1 MDKLGHHKRDLMVS
15 DVKKARDAQQDAKE
29 QFKSALDRFTKT
41 RNIQGGELQY
51 SGRWGQ
57 VLHSYISPPGTETRT
72 MRVIS
77 SVRGSYTRP
86 DENGSEDREGQ

>member
-1 MDKLGHHKRDLMVS
+1 MSRTANMNVADN
-15 DVKKARDAQQDAKE
+15 ARRPCEIASRQW
-29 QFKSALDRFTKT
+29 KT
-41 RNIQGGELQY
+41 
-51 SGRWGQ
+51 SPTPSSTGRWGQ
-57 VLHSYISPPGTETRT
+57 VLQYYISPPGAETRT